1 MTQKS
6 KILGRRVENRDGNQM
21 YLEPCTTARGA
32 VEVSVDPV
40 STSMLSLETELDK
53 EVQRNAIQVGLA

>member
-1 MTQKS
+1 
-6 KILGRRVENRDGNQM
+6 M
-21 YLEPCTTARGA
+21 YLERCTTARGA

-40 STSMLSLETELDK
+40 STSVLSLEMELDK